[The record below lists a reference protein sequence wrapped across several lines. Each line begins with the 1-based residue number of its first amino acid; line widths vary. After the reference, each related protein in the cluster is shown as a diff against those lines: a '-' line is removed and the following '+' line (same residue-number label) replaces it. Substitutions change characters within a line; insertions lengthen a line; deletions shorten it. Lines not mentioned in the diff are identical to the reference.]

1 MNEDGYVYESKRRPS
16 TANSHLEKSNGTID
30 LKFWST
36 NSVHIDTTLRVRS
49 SFHLIP
55 SVHFISLNFI
65 VSHRVF
71 FFFLFFPLSLS
82 LSLTFMRF
90 SISISPSA
98 VAPFFFLRHFFFS
111 RTLFVRCLLS
121 PFGSFHPRFP
131 RRLIFF
137 VIVPLFSSSLSLPL
151 SRSLLPA
158 APIIASHA
166 VCFSMRHHLCYRFV
180 SFCASF
186 LFDFLPRS
194 LVALV
199 YHS

>member
-71 FFFLFFPLSLS
+71 FFFLFFSLSLS

-137 VIVPLFSSSLSLPL
+137 VIVPLFSSSFSLPL
-151 SRSLLPA
+151 SRSRSPSSCPYNSFPRGLLFHAPSSLLP
-158 APIIASHA
+158 I
-166 VCFSMRHHLCYRFV
+166 RFILRV
-180 SFCASF
+180 FPF
-186 LFDFLPRS
+186 
-194 LVALV
+194 
-199 YHS
+199 

>member
-82 LSLTFMRF
+82 LLRSCG
-90 SISISPSA
+90 SPSLFLRQRSLHFSFSGISFSHGRSSF
-98 VAPFFFLRHFFFS
+98 VVFFLHSAHFTHVS
-111 RTLFVRCLLS
+111 RDAS
-121 PFGSFHPRFP
+121 
-131 RRLIFF
+131 
-137 VIVPLFSSSLSLPL
+137 FSS
-151 SRSLLPA
+151 
-158 APIIASHA
+158 
-166 VCFSMRHHLCYRFV
+166 
-180 SFCASF
+180 
-186 LFDFLPRS
+186 
-194 LVALV
+194 
-199 YHS
+199 

>member
-82 LSLTFMRF
+82 LSYVHAVLYLYFSVSGRSIFLSPAFLFLTDALRSLSSF
-90 SISISPSA
+90 SIRLISPTFPA
-98 VAPFFFLRHFFFS
+98 TPHFLRNRSTFFV
-111 RTLFVRCLLS
+111 LFLS
-121 PFGSFHPRFP
+121 P
-131 RRLIFF
+131 
-137 VIVPLFSSSLSLPL
+137 SLSLSLSFQLPL
-151 SRSLLPA
+151 
-158 APIIASHA
+158 
-166 VCFSMRHHLCYRFV
+166 
-180 SFCASF
+180 
-186 LFDFLPRS
+186 
-194 LVALV
+194 
-199 YHS
+199 